1 LQTPAKF
8 EYTRATSL
16 EDAISTLQRLGGDA
30 RIVAGGHSLLPMMK
44 LRLANPGHL
53 IDINDLDELSYIRV
67 EGDEIRIGALTRHVE
82 LLKSDLLARHF
93 PLFADAEEVIADPV
107 VRNRGTIGGSLCQ
120 ADAAEDLSAVCSAVK
135 AQAVIR
141 GAGGERLVGMEEFH
155 IGPYVTAVGDGEM
168 LTEVRIP
175 LRSGGGSAH
184 EKVER
189 RAGDWA
195 IAAASAALW
204 LDNGKIVDAGIALS
218 AVGLTTI
225 HVTRAEELLRGK
237 APSAELFAQA
247 GSIASKDCSPSS
259 DGRGPVDYK
268 RHLAGV
274 LTQRALIRAAERA
287 AASPSRPYPTPNPPS
302 APTEPAAPPEP
313 AASEPA
319 ATAAPAD
326 APAVLKWGAR
336 SSAEPAASEPVA
348 VSEPAPEPVAVSEPE
363 PEPVAVSEPEPEPV
377 AVSEPAPEPVA
388 VSEPEPEPVAVS
400 EPEAPAAEAPASAE
414 PAPLRWRTSGATS
427 AESGASTLGELAA
440 ASQAATAAPEPVAVS
455 EPEPEAVSEPEPEA
469 VSEPEPVAVSEPE
482 PVAASEPVAV
492 SEPAAAAA
500 PAEGPT
506 VLRWGSRAA
515 AAPTQAPEPP
525 AVSEPAPE
533 PEAVSEPEAASE
545 PETAA
550 VSEPETAAV
559 SEPEAVSDPEPEA
572 PADSSTLRWRSGGE
586 RRNSPPATAE
596 PTAIRWRRGSHED
609 RGPRSLH

>member
-363 PEPVAVSEPEPEPV
+363 PEPVAVSEPEPE
-377 AVSEPAPEPVA
+377 
-388 VSEPEPEPVAVS
+388 
-400 EPEAPAAEAPASAE
+400 
-414 PAPLRWRTSGATS
+414 
-427 AESGASTLGELAA
+427 
-440 ASQAATAAPEPVAVS
+440 
-455 EPEPEAVSEPEPEA
+455 AVSEPEPEA

-533 PEAVSEPEAASE
+533 PEAVSEPEPEPEAASE

-586 RRNSPPATAE
+586 RRNSPPATGE